1 MTAAASRRPAL
12 WVLAVALCITTLAA
26 ATIAVWQLQQRQR
39 DRPPPPV
46 ADQPLQREAVT
57 SAGRNG
63 AEKILTYS
71 FEHLDQDFSAAE
83 ELLTGDFLTYFKSF
97 TSTQVRPTAL
107 NKHITQTASVVRI
120 GIDTLTPQA
129 ASLVLFIDQTTS
141 SRDRPEPLKTTSA
154 VHESL
159 VKVDSTWLINKFDP
173 L

>member
-26 ATIAVWQLQQRQR
+26 ATI
-39 DRPPPPV
+39 
-46 ADQPLQREAVT
+46 
-57 SAGRNG
+57 
-63 AEKILTYS
+63 
-71 FEHLDQDFSAAE
+71 
-83 ELLTGDFLTYFKSF
+83 TGDFLTYFKSF